1 MDNFNLNF
9 HVNDSLQPAEEKSL
23 SLYRRRRK
31 VVIVTYNNVSWKRL
45 SAYGPRNFNWVVR
58 NNVTQLKGIQ

>member
-23 SLYRRRRK
+23 SL
-31 VVIVTYNNVSWKRL
+31 SL
-45 SAYGPRNFNWVVR
+45 SLSPPKKSSHSN
-58 NNVTQLKGIQ
+58 I

>member
-23 SLYRRRRK
+23 SLSIAAEEK
-31 VVIVTYNNVSWKRL
+31 
-45 SAYGPRNFNWVVR
+45 
-58 NNVTQLKGIQ
+58 